1 MKKINIV
8 ILCLFSGAS
17 WASDVDNVKCIRVDS
32 KDIER
37 LFDRWN
43 ESLKT
48 GDAKKVADNYLSDAI
63 LLPTVSKKIR
73 ITDAERVDY
82 FEHFLKKKPVGE
94 INFRTI
100 RIGCNMALDTGNYT
114 FTFEDKKQVS
124 ARYSFAYEWDGKDW
138 KISSHHS
145 SVVPTT

>member
-1 MKKINIV
+1 MKKINIL

-63 LLPTVSKKIR
+63 LLPTVSKKLGLQMQK
-73 ITDAERVDY
+73 E
-82 FEHFLKKKPVGE
+82 L
-94 INFRTI
+94 TI
-100 RIGCNMALDTGNYT
+100 
-114 FTFEDKKQVS
+114 F
-124 ARYSFAYEWDGKDW
+124 
-138 KISSHHS
+138 
-145 SVVPTT
+145 